1 MSYENNL
8 RSSTMNF
15 KFHQTRRWYKI
26 YLSFSM
32 VRNVTETDCYNWM
45 NSIILLEINFKC
57 HIYAIVPLRLTETI

>member
-45 NSIILLEINFKC
+45 NSIYFVGNQF
-57 HIYAIVPLRLTETI
+57 